1 VTLTISRASFP
12 DDGADREALLRTA
25 DRRLHAVK
33 DTRPSSSSGV
43 VSPGG
48 LGPAG
53 ALGAA

>member
-48 LGPAG
+48 LAG